1 VKDRVIEVGYRRL
14 PPIQPGRGH
23 AARTIARWALTL
35 AWRKRATK
43 ISLAAC
49 AMIAMAHALGIVVVV
64 LLQAAGNVGD
74 STPLAAMSLNIDRIV
89 GNTQEVLS
97 SFVSAQTYFTVIALA
112 VIGGGF
118 IAEDRRY
125 GAFDLYFARALRR
138 RDYLMGKLL
147 AAGAVPALTIALP
160 FVLLWLLAV
169 GIAPSTLRLSL
180 LWLFVPGLIGAL
192 VTSVVLT
199 VTLLGVSAL
208 GERGRTIGVVFVF
221 GWLLLSAVGESLAS
235 NGLAAAGYLSPAR
248 DVATMMEALLDAGPA
263 SAAAAAL
270 ELRGSVNPSAL
281 LSALSLLGFASLGL
295 GALVGRIRREVG
307 G

>member
-1 VKDRVIEVGYRRL
+1 MKDRVIEVGYRRL
-14 PPIQPGRGH
+14 PAVDARPDH

-49 AMIAMAHALGIVVVV
+49 AMIAMAHALGIVVV
-64 LLQAAGNVGD
+64 LLQAAGDIGD
-74 STPLAAMSLNIDRIV
+74 ATPLAGIHLDVDRIV

-112 VIGGGF
+112 VIGGGL
-118 IAEDRRY
+118 IAEDRRF

-138 RDYLMGKLL
+138 RDYVFGKLL
-147 AAGAVPALTIALP
+147 AAFAIPALTIGAP

-192 VTSVVLT
+192 VTSAVLT
-199 VTLLGVSAL
+199 ATLLGASAL

-221 GWLLLSAVGESLAS
+221 AWLLLSAVGESLAS
-235 NGLAAAGYLSPAR
+235 NGLALAGYLSPAR

-263 SAAAAAL
+263 SAAAAVL
-270 ELRGSVNPSAL
+270 KLRGSVNPSAL
-281 LSALSLLGFASLGL
+281 LSTLSLLGFAGLGL
-295 GALVGRIRREVG
+295 GALLGRLRREVG